1 MQGLIRVCR
10 IICKDMENKAFIDWR
25 YVRMKRIIS
34 MGAAFLFVLSA
45 GMTSSA
51 GYHAPCVSRVIQ
63 GSGLCWYG
71 ENRVGGH
78 HLFGHEGWTDCGA
91 CGVDVGAICSGWGNC
106 HDGYGAGTAYSGQGM
121 DAAPESQ
128 PSVNPAAESQP
139 AGNPAE
145 ESQPAADPAAE
156 SQPAAGNPAEAQT
169 GNGTAAAGAGYQ
181 NYNGAGYG
189 GGGHCYSGSYT
200 TGHHGSG
207 HHGRGHH

>member
-10 IICKDMENKAFIDWR
+10 IICKDMETKAFIDWR

-145 ESQPAADPAAE
+145 
-156 SQPAAGNPAEAQT
+156 AQT
-169 GNGTAAAGAGYQ
+169 GNGTAAAGAGNQ

-200 TGHHGSG
+200 MGHHGSG

>member
-1 MQGLIRVCR
+1 
-10 IICKDMENKAFIDWR
+10 
-25 YVRMKRIIS
+25 MKRIIS

-145 ESQPAADPAAE
+145 
-156 SQPAAGNPAEAQT
+156 AQT

>member
-10 IICKDMENKAFIDWR
+10 IICKDMETKAFIDWR

-145 ESQPAADPAAE
+145 
-156 SQPAAGNPAEAQT
+156 AQT